1 MKTKLLKRL
10 RKQAKRKYFIKKN
23 HYGYYVCIRI
33 DLDLDLDLFFDTY
46 TIAVSCRDIES
57 ARNTCNTAR
66 RRYILSEVRSMR
78 NKNFEILDF

>member
-10 RKQAKRKYFIKKN
+10 RKQAKEKYVIKQY
-23 HYGYYVCIRI
+23 HDGYHVCTHI
-33 DLDLDLDLFFDTY
+33 DFGFFSDPYIT
-46 TIAVSCRDIES
+46 AVSCRDIES

-78 NKNFEILDF
+78 NKHYTILDF